1 MSKPSDAA
9 QRAKERTSVIDKA
22 MADKAD
28 RMRELR
34 EQTQKLETECAGL
47 AVEKATMFWVINGDK
62 PEPPAM
68 IGTATEPP
76 SEGDA
81 PRQKRKYTRKI
92 GGLTAQSTHKE
103 MTDTGATGD
112 VPVVRAK
119 AKEPEP
125 DTGYWL
131 CDNPNCHASF
141 SAPIVSGKPGN
152 TVESC
157 PFCEETSIHMVRG
170 PWQPTHECLKCGM
183 RYVGQP
189 KACVCK
195 SKLGW
200 KTLTT

>member
-9 QRAKERTSVIDKA
+9 QRAKKELDKINTLLA
-22 MADKAD
+22 S
-28 RMRELR
+28 
-34 EQTQKLETECAGL
+34 THTNLETAKSEVELDEAMIHGL
-47 AVEKATMFWVINGDK
+47 ERDQRMLEFIINGDK

-119 AKEPEP
+119 AKEQKTQEASSLATHYCHDCASDVAVTVKIVKGEEVTTCRECGSLQVEP
-125 DTGYWL
+125 L
-131 CDNPNCHASF
+131 
-141 SAPIVSGKPGN
+141 
-152 TVESC
+152 
-157 PFCEETSIHMVRG
+157 M
-170 PWQPTHECLKCGM
+170 
-183 RYVGQP
+183 
-189 KACVCK
+189 
-195 SKLGW
+195 
-200 KTLTT
+200 